1 MKAVAIDLGSNTFQV
16 LFVHFNPYP
25 FQIQKVKLE
34 TYPYLLKRKIED
46 GTLKPADLGAF
57 LETLRHRA
65 LKYKPDCFKAVATAV
80 WRQYPELESV
90 LTQTIP
96 EARIISGREE
106 AALTLKAIKHL
117 IKPDN
122 FSAIDLGGGSI
133 EIINSHHDSEELS
146 SINAGTAELL
156 RVFPYGKYY
165 NFQQMLNDIVSFLE
179 DLYPAKNLQKHIIG
193 VGGAFHS
200 IANIVLVNA
209 GLTKNPVFSDFSPFP
224 LKQDV
229 PIPLIKD
236 YISSWL
242 KRKPVEIMEDSFHSQ
257 IVPSFR
263 LWQLPYIFAVVMW
276 LLKDDRETFASSNA
290 EIKFGLILNCVTS
303 H

>member
-1 MKAVAIDLGSNTFQV
+1 MNKV
-16 LFVHFNPYP
+16 L
-25 FQIQKVKLE
+25 E
-34 TYPYLLKRKIED
+34 
-46 GTLKPADLGAF
+46 
-57 LETLRHRA
+57 
-65 LKYKPDCFKAVATAV
+65 YKPDCFKAVATSV

-106 AALTLKAIKHL
+106 AALTLKAVKHL

-133 EIINSHHDSEELS
+133 EIINSHYDSEELS

-156 RVFPYGKYY
+156 RVFPYDKYSDF
-165 NFQQMLNDIVSFLE
+165 NQMLNDIVSFLE
-179 DLYPAKNLQKHIIG
+179 DLYSAKNLQNHIIG
-193 VGGAFHS
+193 VGGAFQS
-200 IANIVLVNA
+200 LANIVLVNA

-236 YISSWL
+236 YINTWL
-242 KRKPVEIMEDSFHSQ
+242 NRKPVEIIEDSFHSQ

-263 LWQLPYIFAVVMW
+263 LWQLPYIFAVAMW
-276 LLKDDRETFASSNA
+276 FLKDYREVFVASNA